1 MADIN
6 PSRSPIALYINEL
19 STTKESKIVGLG
31 TNINLL
37 IGMLNEATT
46 MENSLLTVQA
56 VKRKLPH
63 DPAIPGIYPP
73 KFKIMSKQK

>member
-6 PSRSPIALYINEL
+6 LSTSPIALYINEL
-19 STTKESKIVGLG
+19 STTKENKIAGLG
-31 TNINLL
+31 TKINLL

-56 VKRKLPH
+56 VKRKT
-63 DPAIPGIYPP
+63 AT
-73 KFKIMSKQK
+73 